1 MAGHSHWAR
10 IKRKKGVTDARR
22 GRLWSKLA
30 RNVIVAARAGGGDP
44 SANLSLRY
52 AIDKAKGANMPKD
65 TIENAIKKGTGELGG
80 AAFETVYYEGYGAGG
95 VAILVEALTDN
106 RNRTATDVRTLF
118 GKNGGK
124 LGELNSVTFLFSRV
138 GTVLYPA
145 AAASADA
152 MFEAAL
158 EAGAQDVVSDA
169 ARHEI
174 TCAPDDLAAVRDAL
188 EAKFGAAESAK
199 LGWKPNSTV
208 PVADEA
214 VARDLFKL
222 VEAIEDNDDVQTVY
236 ANYEIPEDLIQ
247 KLAA

>member
-1 MAGHSHWAR
+1 MAGHSQFANIMHRKGAQDK
-10 IKRKKGVTDARR
+10 KRAKLFS
-22 GRLWSKLA
+22 RLV
-30 RNVIVAARAGGGDP
+30 REMMVAARHSPDP
-44 SANLSLRY
+44 EGNPRLRA
-52 AIDKAKGANMPKD
+52 AILAARAVNMPKD
-65 TIENAIKKGTGELGG
+65 NIERAIRRGSGQEEGVTYE
-80 AAFETVYYEGYGAGG
+80 EVRYEGLAPGG
-95 VAILVEALTDN
+95 VALIVEALTDN
-106 RNRTATDVRTLF
+106 RNRTATDVRTIF

-124 LGELNSVTFLFSRV
+124 LGELNSVAFLFSRV

-158 EAGAQDVVSDA
+158 EAGAQDVASDA
-169 ARHEI
+169 GRHEI

-188 EAKFGAAESAK
+188 EKKFGAAESAK

-236 ANYEIPEDLIQ
+236 ANYEIAEDLMQ